1 MKLPKDWDKPDK
13 HNNELCRLFQKG
25 TFPCGSFSLPYRFFS
40 PEGRGSG
47 KKLPL
52 AVYLHGADAI
62 GTDNELQLSMH
73 DIGTMLALPSWQE
86 RHPCYILAPQYGPG
100 QYWSD
105 DYVKRGLLRLIHALA
120 ERPGTDENRIYIYGY
135 SAGGVGTLRLVKENP
150 GLFAAALSICGATNA
165 EGLDELVKTP
175 LWLVHAADDEIVKAS
190 YHGGESVWAVHYGSR
205 DIYEALKDKHE
216 DLRYTEFK
224 KGEMKKIFSVNPHCS
239 WVAVS
244 DRDNDEFREWL
255 FSRSKSDI

>member
-40 PEGRGSG
+40 PEGRDSG

-165 EGLDELVKTP
+165 EGLDELVP
-175 LWLVHAADDEIVKAS
+175 HSYAS
-190 YHGGESVWAVHYGSR
+190 LPAKSVSVYPHSR
-205 DIYEALKDKHE
+205 RLSIQATGNRGASL
-216 DLRYTEFK
+216 LP
-224 KGEMKKIFSVNPHCS
+224 VACS
-239 WVAVS
+239 LLPCLSLDGTAKL
-244 DRDNDEFREWL
+244 RDNTTILW
-255 FSRSKSDI
+255 